1 MCSCVFFFNR
11 LTGGEETASPSP
23 WSPCLVRQDRQP
35 QGPGL
40 NVHYAVGRNNMERTT
55 VFVCHNL
62 AIPPT
67 NPLDLTRLSSA
78 YPGPSQ
84 QHTTCFAVELHLT
97 HPTCQCPHLDERFRL
112 PTLPP
117 RLSDHLPIKPPP
129 YPLVAA
135 PCLVLSVGTGPWR
148 RSRPLL
154 IEQVLSTHRS
164 P

>member
-1 MCSCVFFFNR
+1 MCSCVFSFNR

-35 QGPGL
+35 QGSGL

-62 AIPPT
+62 AIPPA

-84 QHTTCFAVELHLT
+84 QHTTCFAVELHFQPVSVLT
-97 HPTCQCPHLDERFRL
+97 STSASGYRPSRLDYL
-112 PTLPP
+112 TIYL
-117 RLSDHLPIKPPP
+117 
-129 YPLVAA
+129 
-135 PCLVLSVGTGPWR
+135 
-148 RSRPLL
+148 
-154 IEQVLSTHRS
+154 
-164 P
+164 